1 MALARRSVLLGS
13 ALTMLGG
20 LFGGS
25 GARAIVIDAS
35 GLPAQPWFLQSF
47 LDLREDLETA
57 RAAGKRLVV
66 LIEQR
71 GCPFCKQLHEVN
83 FADPAIAEWIRARFD
98 ILQLDLHGAREVTDL
113 DGTRQEEK
121 AFARRIAGQMTPV
134 AIFLPADPAE
144 ALGRPAAEAAVARM
158 PGYLPPREFL
168 ALFRYV
174 HEEAYRR
181 EGFEAYLRREA

>member
-1 MALARRSVLLGS
+1 MPATRRALLGLAAGAVLARP
-13 ALTMLGG
+13 
-20 LFGGS
+20 
-25 GARAIVIDAS
+25 ARAVVTDAS

-57 RAAGKRLVV
+57 AANGKRLVI

-83 FADPAIAEWIRARFD
+83 FAEPAITEWIRPRFE

-113 DGTRQEEK
+113 DGSKSEER

-144 ALGRPAAEAAVARM
+144 ALGRPAHQVAVAKM

-168 ALFRYV
+168 LLFRYV

-181 EGFEAYLRREA
+181 EGFESWLRRQA

>member
-1 MALARRSVLLGS
+1 MPSTRRTLLGLAAGAVLARS
-13 ALTMLGG
+13 
-20 LFGGS
+20 
-25 GARAIVIDAS
+25 ARAVVTDAS

-47 LDLREDLETA
+47 LDLREDLEA
-57 RAAGKRLVV
+57 AAAAGKRLVV

-71 GCPFCKQLHEVN
+71 GCPFCKDLHEVN
-83 FADPAIAEWIRARFD
+83 FADPAITEWIRERFD

-113 DGTRQEEK
+113 DGTKYEER

-144 ALGRPAAEAAVARM
+144 ARGRPAQTVAVAKM

-168 ALFRYV
+168 LLFRYV

-181 EGFEAYLRREA
+181 EGFESYMRRQA

>member
-1 MALARRSVLLGS
+1 MPIARRRALLSLAVGVLAGR
-13 ALTMLGG
+13 
-20 LFGGS
+20 
-25 GARAIVIDAS
+25 GAGAVVTDGS

-47 LDLREDLETA
+47 LDLREDLEA
-57 RAAGKRLVV
+57 AAAAGKRLVI

-71 GCPFCKQLHEVN
+71 GCPFCKDLHEIN
-83 FADPAIAEWIRARFD
+83 FADPAVTEWIRPRFD

-113 DGTRQEEK
+113 DGSKSEER

-144 ALGRPAAEAAVARM
+144 ALGRPAHQVAVAKM

-168 ALFRYV
+168 LLFRYV

-181 EGFEAYLRREA
+181 EGFESWLRRQA

>member
-1 MALARRSVLLGS
+1 MPLARR
-13 ALTMLGG
+13 T
-20 LFGGS
+20 LFGLAAGTVLART
-25 GARAIVIDAS
+25 ARAVVTDAS
-35 GLPAQPWFLQSF
+35 GLPGQPWFLQSF
-47 LDLREDLETA
+47 LDLREDLQTA
-57 RAAGKRLVV
+57 AGNGKRLVI

-83 FADPAIAEWIRARFD
+83 FAEPGITEWIRPRFE

-113 DGTRQEEK
+113 DGKTYEER
-121 AFARRIAGQMTPV
+121 AFARAIAGQMTPV

-144 ALGRPAAEAAVARM
+144 ALGRPTREVAVAKM

-168 ALFRYV
+168 LLFRYV

-181 EGFEAYLRREA
+181 ESFESYRLRQA

>member
-1 MALARRSVLLGS
+1 MPATRRALLGL
-13 ALTMLGG
+13 AAGAVLGR
-20 LFGGS
+20 S
-25 GARAIVIDAS
+25 ARAVVTDAS

-47 LDLREDLETA
+47 LDLREDLEA
-57 RAAGKRLVV
+57 AAAAGKRLVI

-83 FADPAIAEWIRARFD
+83 FADPAITEWIRPRFE

-113 DGTRQEEK
+113 DGSKSEER

-134 AIFLPADPAE
+134 AIFLPADPVE
-144 ALGRPAAEAAVARM
+144 ALGRPAHQVAVAKM

-168 ALFRYV
+168 LLFRYV

-181 EGFEAYLRREA
+181 EGFESWLRRQA

>member
-1 MALARRSVLLGS
+1 MPSTRRTLLGLAAGAVLARS
-13 ALTMLGG
+13 
-20 LFGGS
+20 
-25 GARAIVIDAS
+25 ARAVVTDAS

-47 LDLREDLETA
+47 LDLREDLEA
-57 RAAGKRLVV
+57 AAAAGKRLVI

-71 GCPFCKQLHEVN
+71 GCPFCKDLHEIN
-83 FADPAIAEWIRARFD
+83 FADPAVTEWIRPRFD

-113 DGTRQEEK
+113 DGSKSEER

-134 AIFLPADPAE
+134 AIFLPADPVE
-144 ALGRPAAEAAVARM
+144 ALGRPAHQVAVAKM

-168 ALFRYV
+168 LLFRYV

-181 EGFEAYLRREA
+181 EGFESWLRRQA

>member
-1 MALARRSVLLGS
+1 MPATRRAWLTSLAAVVPLRGVRALV
-13 ALTMLGG
+13 T
-20 LFGGS
+20 
-25 GARAIVIDAS
+25 DAS

-57 RAAGKRLVV
+57 ASAGKRLVI

-71 GCPFCKQLHEVN
+71 GCPFCRELHEVN
-83 FADPAIAEWIRARFD
+83 FADPEIAGWIRERFE
-98 ILQLDLHGAREVTDL
+98 ILQLDLHGARELVDL
-113 DGTRQEEK
+113 DGARIEEK
-121 AFARRIAGQMTPV
+121 VFARRIAGSMTPV
-134 AIFLPADPAE
+134 AIFLPADPREVA
-144 ALGRPAAEAAVARM
+144 GRPAHEAAVARM

-181 EGFEAYLRREA
+181 ESFEAYRRRQA

>member
-1 MALARRSVLLGS
+1 MRAFTRRAGLLA
-13 ALTMLGG
+13 LGG
-20 LFGGS
+20 LLVGQS
-25 GARAIVIDAS
+25 ARAVVTDAS

-57 RAAGKRLVV
+57 AGNGKRLVI

-83 FADPAIAEWIRARFD
+83 FADPVIAEWIRERFE

-113 DGTRQEEK
+113 DGTRLEER

-134 AIFLPADPAE
+134 AVFLPADPAE
-144 ALGRPAAEAAVARM
+144 AVGRPAAEAAVAKM

-168 ALFRYV
+168 LLFRYV

-181 EGFEAYLRREA
+181 EGFESYLRRAV

>member
-1 MALARRSVLLGS
+1 MNLSRRTALVLLAGS
-13 ALTMLGG
+13 LVAPP
-20 LFGGS
+20 
-25 GARAIVIDAS
+25 ARAIVTDAS

-47 LDLREDLETA
+47 LDLKEDLETA
-57 RAAGKRLVV
+57 AAQGKRLAI

-71 GCPFCKQLHEVN
+71 GCPFCRDLHEVN
-83 FADPAIAEWIRARFD
+83 FADTAISEWIRERFD
-98 ILQLDLHGAREVTDL
+98 ILQLDLHGSRAVTDL
-113 DGTRQEEK
+113 DGSRQEEK

-144 ALGRPAAEAAVARM
+144 AGGKPAHLAAVARM

-181 EGFEAYLRREA
+181 ESFEAYLRRAA